1 MFKHVP
7 NILTLFRFILIPFIF
22 ISITNEQYLTAF
34 IILTISGI
42 TDILDGFIARKF
54 NFITNFGK
62 LIDPL
67 SDKATQICVLL
78 ALVLN
83 NIVPLWI
90 LFIVFLKE
98 LIMIAGASFLYGK
111 ELVVS
116 SKWYGKLST
125 VLFYIAIVSSL
136 AIRYF
141 NISIQF
147 DAYIYYLALLMTLFS
162 LVMYFNA
169 FYKQGYLKK
178 NNLKIDEKK

>member
-78 ALVLN
+78 ALVL
-83 NIVPLWI
+83 IVP
-90 LFIVFLKE
+90 
-98 LIMIAGASFLYGK
+98 
-111 ELVVS
+111 ELVTTP
-116 SKWYGKLST
+116 LSEPN
-125 VLFYIAIVSSL
+125 A
-136 AIRYF
+136 
-141 NISIQF
+141 
-147 DAYIYYLALLMTLFS
+147 ALLVKVTPELTFT
-162 LVMYFNA
+162 F
-169 FYKQGYLKK
+169 
-178 NNLKIDEKK
+178 